1 MITLK
6 SIFWSKRSFLS
17 GEHRREFLGFFLA
30 EFLVFLIFLTV
41 FLLHLF
47 LTGFFLVLIFREKSE
62 FLIFTFLSSFL
73 TVFLLHLFLHLH
85 KIIEFTSLEHSD
97 SFLDF
102 FFSHALF
109 LHGFFT
115 FLKDDFFLFWTGFL
129 ELCHGFLHVFHVIIL
144 REPNEFLLIVT
155 FLFSFLTFFL
165 REQFLIIT
173 FLSSFLTVFLLHL
186 FLHLHEII
194 EFTSLEHSDG
204 FLDFFFSH
212 ALFLH
217 GFFTFLKHGLFL
229 FWTGFLELFHGFLH
243 VFHVIILREHNEFLL
258 TTITSFLTGFF
269 LVLIFREKS
278 EFLFFSISFFIFM
291 RSSSSP
297 LSNIPTAF
305 STSSSV
311 MPSSFMAFLPSSSMA
326 SFSFGPAFSNSA
338 MAH

>member
-47 LTGFFLVLIFREKSE
+47 L
-62 FLIFTFLSSFL
+62 
-73 TVFLLHLFLHLH
+73 
-85 KIIEFTSLEHSD
+85 
-97 SFLDF
+97 
-102 FFSHALF
+102 
-109 LHGFFT
+109 
-115 FLKDDFFLFWTGFL
+115 
-129 ELCHGFLHVFHVIIL
+129 
-144 REPNEFLLIVT
+144 
-155 FLFSFLTFFL
+155 
-165 REQFLIIT
+165 
-173 FLSSFLTVFLLHL
+173 
-186 FLHLHEII
+186 HLHEII

-212 ALFLH
+212 AHFLH
-217 GFFTFLKHGLFL
+217 GFFTFLKHGFFL

-278 EFLFFSISFFIFM
+278 EFLIFTFLSSFLTVFLLHLFLHLHEIIKFTSLEHSDGLLDFFFSHALFLHGFFTFLKHGFFLFWTGFLELIHDFLHVFHVIILREHGEFLIFTF
-291 RSSSSP
+291 
-297 LSNIPTAF
+297 L
-305 STSSSV
+305 
-311 MPSSFMAFLPSSSMA
+311 SSFLTVFLLHLFLDLHEIIKFTSLEHSDG
-326 SFSFGPAFSNSA
+326 FLDF
-338 MAH
+338 